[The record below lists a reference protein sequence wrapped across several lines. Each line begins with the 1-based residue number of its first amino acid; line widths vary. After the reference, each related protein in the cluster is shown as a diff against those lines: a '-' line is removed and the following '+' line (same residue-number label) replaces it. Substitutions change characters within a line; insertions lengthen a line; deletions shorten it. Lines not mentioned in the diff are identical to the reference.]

1 MEVFDEEWK
10 PASKPPHPPFLM
22 VYGMVAPLRM
32 YCVAFFF
39 TMLVAIQNLIKEEKT
54 EVNSSL

>member
-32 YCVAFFF
+32 YCVAFFYH
-39 TMLVAIQNLIKEEKT
+39 ASS
-54 EVNSSL
+54 NSKFNKRRKNGGK